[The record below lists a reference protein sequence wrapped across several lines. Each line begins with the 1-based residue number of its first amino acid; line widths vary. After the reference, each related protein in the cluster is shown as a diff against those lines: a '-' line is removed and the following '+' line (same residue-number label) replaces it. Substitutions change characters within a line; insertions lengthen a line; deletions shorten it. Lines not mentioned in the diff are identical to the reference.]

1 MKEPDLEEEDLRA
14 SIIEGRLEI
23 SRRSLSDKP
32 VTVEVTLP
40 SGKKAEVKLA
50 DQGDGRQTGS
60 LPVTETGLY
69 RLTDG
74 THLAFA
80 ASGALNP
87 LEIADLRSTPEKM
100 QPLVN
105 ASGGRIFRLA
115 GGRLPEIRMVGP
127 GRQHRRLQ
135 LDGADR
141 RRRLHRH
148 RHPPD
153 VPAAGAGWSDPRP
166 RRPDVRLAARGA
178 LGSERLLEIGQEL
191 VGGLDARR
199 QAQQVARHRCART
212 LDRGAMLDQTLDPA
226 EGRRP
231 LP

>member
-14 SIIEGRLEI
+14 SVIDGRLDVL
-23 SRRSLSDKP
+23 RRSLSDKP

-40 SGKKAEVKLA
+40 SGKKAEVELA

-127 GRQHRRLQ
+127 GANTGGSNWMGLIG
-135 LDGADR
+135 GADYTVTGIR
-141 RRRLHRH
+141 QMSLL
-148 RHPPD
+148 
-153 VPAAGAGWSDPRP
+153 PALAGLILG
-166 RRPDVRLAARGA
+166 LGA
-178 LGSERLLEIGQEL
+178 LMF
-191 VGGLDARR
+191 AWRR
-199 QAQQVARHRCART
+199 
-212 LDRGAMLDQTLDPA
+212 
-226 EGRRP
+226 EGR
-231 LP
+231 

>member
-1 MKEPDLEEEDLRA
+1 VVLNRVGKGRTAEILSDEIWLWSRGYEGGGPQAELLRRVAHWLMKEPDLEEEDLRA
-14 SIIEGRLEI
+14 SIDEGHLDI
-23 SRRSLSDKP
+23 TRRSLSDKP
-32 VTVEVTLP
+32 VAVEVTLP
-40 SGKKAEVKLA
+40 SGKKVQVKLA

-115 GGRLPEIRMVGP
+115 SGRVPDIRMVSLG
-127 GRQHRRLQ
+127 GSTGGSNWMGLIG
-135 LDGADR
+135 GADYTVTGIR
-141 RRRLHRH
+141 QMSL
-148 RHPPD
+148 
-153 VPAAGAGWSDPRP
+153 VPALAGLIIG
-166 RRPDVRLAARGA
+166 LGA
-178 LGSERLLEIGQEL
+178 LMI
-191 VGGLDARR
+191 AWRR
-199 QAQQVARHRCART
+199 
-212 LDRGAMLDQTLDPA
+212 
-226 EGRRP
+226 EGR
-231 LP
+231 